1 MMKGDREGTHPMSDE
16 QFLTIPSIPGEV
28 KDDRHPG
35 SIEVLNWSW
44 LVSHATSGAAGGGG
58 RVGRAELSDI
68 MVVLRFDS
76 ATPRL
81 FDACARG
88 KRFAEVLLSVRR
100 NGMIGD
106 YLTLRL
112 TDAAVT
118 SVSTAHS
125 GDYPVVQ
132 ISLGFA
138 SVTMTHQIQQPDGS
152 LGDPITVTLGEQQV

>member
-1 MMKGDREGTHPMSDE
+1 MSDE
-16 QFLTIPSIPGEV
+16 QFLTIASIPGEV

-44 LVSHATSGAAGGGG
+44 LVSHASSGAPGGGG
-58 RVGRAELSDI
+58 GAGKAQLSDI

-76 ATPRL
+76 ATPLL

-88 KRFAEVLLSVRR
+88 KRFGEALLSVRR
-100 NGMIGD
+100 QGMIGD

-112 TDAAVT
+112 RDAVVPT
-118 SVSTAHS
+118 VSTTHS
-125 GDYPVVQ
+125 GDDPVVQ

-138 SVTMTHQIQQPDGS
+138 SVTMTHQIPQPDGS
-152 LGDPITVTLGEQQV
+152 LGDPVSVTFGEQQV